1 MTEDRYRVLY
11 LDLMYAGI
19 YMRILIT
26 GAGEV
31 GFLIASE
38 LYADHDVTVI
48 DKDPVACARLQDMD
62 VKVLQGNSA
71 NARLLLE
78 AGVKKADIVVAVTGN
93 DEVNVITC
101 TIAAHLGVSQTIARV
116 SNPEYIDQPVQDRK
130 EIGISY
136 MICPELA
143 MAEDMA
149 RALSF
154 SSLLMDRELG
164 RGLVE
169 LIEFKVGEHMNLE
182 GSLERVSLPN
192 NCRIVAINRAGEI
205 TIPKRE
211 DSVKINDHLLILCDT
226 RVLPDLRHI
235 LHETVKTH
243 RVMIVGGGMVGF
255 YLAQRLEKMGLDI
268 KLIERSPERC
278 AEIADRLAGTM
289 ILNGDGSDLN
299 LLREEEA
306 GKMDVVFAVTG
317 QDDKNLLCALLAKQL
332 GAEKIISRVNRSA
345 YIRLFEMVGVDRA
358 VSPGQVTADA
368 VLQRVI
374 GGEEVITLSDER
386 MELVDFVVRPKAK
399 IIGKVLSKELPKDSL
414 VGLVIR
420 DGVPEVPTEVFRA
433 AAGDR
438 ILVMSMPHVISKVKK
453 EFIS

>member
-1 MTEDRYRVLY
+1 
-11 LDLMYAGI
+11 
-19 YMRILIT
+19 MRILIT

-71 NARLLLE
+71 NARLLQE
-78 AGVKKADIVVAVTGN
+78 AGIKKADIVVAVTGN

-101 TIAAHLGVSQTIARV
+101 IIASHLGVSQTIARV

-149 RALSF
+149 RSLYF
-154 SSLLMDRELG
+154 SSMLMNRDLAK
-164 RGLVE
+164 GLVE
-169 LIEFKVGEHMNLE
+169 LIEFKATEEMNILGPIENVG
-182 GSLERVSLPN
+182 LPKSCN
-192 NCRIVAINRAGEI
+192 IVAINRAGEI
-205 TIPKRE
+205 FIPKKG
-211 DSVKINDHLLILCDT
+211 DAVQLNDHLMLLCDAKI
-226 RVLPDLRHI
+226 LPLLRQM
-235 LHETVKTH
+235 LHESQSSPK
-243 RVMIVGGGMVGF
+243 VMIVGGGMVGF
-255 YLAQRLEKMGLDI
+255 YLANKLEKMGVDV
-268 KLIERSPERC
+268 KLIEQNAERC
-278 AEIADRLAGTM
+278 SEIADKLSDTM
-289 ILNGDGSDLN
+289 ILNGDGSDLA

-317 QDDKNLLCALLAKQL
+317 QDDKNLLCSLLVKQL
-332 GAEKIISRVNRSA
+332 GAKKILSRVNRSV
-345 YIRLFEMVGVDRA
+345 YIKLFEMVGVDRA

-386 MELVDFVVRPKAK
+386 MELVDFIVRPGAK
-399 IIGKVLSKELPKDSL
+399 IIGKTISKELPKDSL
-414 VGLVIR
+414 AGLVIK
-420 DGVPEVPTEVFRA
+420 DGIPLVPAEDFEASV
-433 AAGDR
+433 GDR
-438 ILVMSMPHVISKVKK
+438 IFVMSMPQVVSKVKK
-453 EFIS
+453 LFVT

>member
-48 DKDPVACARLQDMD
+48 DKDPAACTRLQDMD

-420 DGVPEVPTEVFRA
+420 DGVPEVPTEDFRA

-453 EFIS
+453 EFIP